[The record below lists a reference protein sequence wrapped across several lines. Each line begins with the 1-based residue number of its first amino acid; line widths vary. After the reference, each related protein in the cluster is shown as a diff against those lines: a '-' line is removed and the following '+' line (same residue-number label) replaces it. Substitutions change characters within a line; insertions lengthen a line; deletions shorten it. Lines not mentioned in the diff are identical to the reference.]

1 MALVTTFPARGI
13 LPRHLTARAREKEK
27 ENRRYLYR
35 RRRRRTSRSG
45 DSKCYGRVGS
55 ASVRMWYDYDK
66 TLCISTVTIVGGW
79 EREREKNVTVLSY
92 LVLAK
97 FYPEPNDT
105 PNQV

>member
-1 MALVTTFPARGI
+1 
-13 LPRHLTARAREKEK
+13 
-27 ENRRYLYR
+27 
-35 RRRRRTSRSG
+35 
-45 DSKCYGRVGS
+45 
-55 ASVRMWYDYDK
+55 MWYDYDK